1 MRKKYLSALLFG
13 ALLFAST
20 GTFTSCKDYD
30 DDIESLRQEQT
41 SQQAALDDLEALES
55 QVSQALSD
63 AQQAKADAEEAL
75 NKVNSGEGTE
85 GLDEEA
91 VNALIEKAKAELQAQ
106 IDKLAS
112 LEDVQEQISD
122 LKSELS
128 KDFMTAE
135 DLSELTASFN
145 ELKEKVRMILGDR
158 LTGLVFQPDF
168 YYQGI
173 EAIGVYSF
181 NYHKLT
187 TKSVDAD
194 GDFADD
200 EPTVGGETAVTPDLV
215 AYYHMNPSNVD
226 WKKITDLTYIT
237 DDKNYTRADGVVTAD
252 VYDWEGNNGIL
263 TVKSH
268 LTDGTIKDIEKDGK
282 VTVMAL
288 QAHYADAKGDTVIT
302 SDYAAIKA
310 VNAHNIVLA
319 KAQPYETENYH
330 LHTTAQAAINA
341 SEPFMEVAWNS
352 EGIDL
357 SEVFNTHFDEIQ
369 SDGTDVHKEL
379 DEYAGDGKAED
390 RGFKYSYELV
400 GYHVGDNK
408 TSESAHA
415 QIGGENGCTFR
426 PQMTKDGKQQ
436 AYGAEQNRAEIGR
449 EPLVRVTLTDTIS
462 NNIVAVGYAKFKIVS
477 TPAASESKVVLD
489 VNFNFNDVYTVDCSE
504 TVKPFD
510 LTWHQVEE
518 QIIAKLEAQ
527 GISKEEFHDD
537 FKLDGGIDN
546 ATQYTNSTIDAT
558 AVITKVGAVSQ
569 TEADDA
575 ATETQVLH
583 WKVKNNNAYQV
594 FKNNASA
601 KAIVRYTRTVSTGVY
616 QYVYITF
623 TWTPSQRNVTPS
635 GTVADSDKIKSY
647 WYAKNGAVA
656 GGGYEDIHANVTPVG
671 VATSSV
677 GQFRSDILNTFVG
690 NDVTVSGVAS
700 VYTAFTDDKLNKE
713 FVFVDPQEARLTPVT
728 GLTGQSYDIT
738 VSSDGKTLY
747 AAPKGSVTR
756 QEIVKIAGSV
766 LEYQDTEY
774 AKDILNYADHNELG
788 DKETFTAQIQINAEN
803 CDYVPFE
810 LSNNKFYAKFL
821 RPVTVADPGETNFVD
836 AETGGSQADVILS
849 FVDWR
854 DHNFD
859 DSSVT
864 KGENYY
870 AYYGIKAIE
879 CLDSDIT
886 TDLNSTPGNF
896 ADKLSAITNNIRF
909 EYTAPTADQIQN
921 GNGKRAHYFGTL
933 EYINNNTTV
942 GDFQIKVPFN
952 VVYDWGTVRVDVIC
966 KIAGT
971 EAN

>member
-13 ALLFAST
+13 AFLFAST

-30 DDIESLRQEQT
+30 DDIESLRQEQA
-41 SQQAALDDLEALES
+41 SQQTALDDLEALEN
-55 QVSQALSD
+55 QVNQALSD
-63 AQQAKADAEEAL
+63 AQEAKSNAEEAL

-85 GLDEEA
+85 GLDEET
-91 VNALIEKAKAELQAQ
+91 VKQLISDAEEKLQGQ
-106 IDKLAS
+106 IDKLTT
-112 LEDVQEQISD
+112 LEDV
-122 LKSELS
+122 KSEIQAL
-128 KDFMTAE
+128 KDELNKGGVTA
-135 DLSELTASFN
+135 AG
-145 ELKEKVRMILGDR
+145 LKEINEKIVTLQQQVTIIVGDR
-158 LTGLVFQPDF
+158 LSSLVFQPDF

-181 NYHKLT
+181 NYNKLT
-187 TKSVDAD
+187 TKKIDAD
-194 GDFADD
+194 GNYADD
-200 EPTVGGETAVTPDLV
+200 EPIVGNATAVTPDLV

-226 WKKITDLTYIT
+226 WKKITELTYIT
-237 DDKNYTRADGVVTAD
+237 DDKNYTRAGGVVKAD
-252 VYDWEGNNGIL
+252 VYDWEGEKGIL

-288 QAHYADAKGDTVIT
+288 QAHYADSKGDTIIT

-319 KAQPYETENYH
+319 KAQPYDVENYH
-330 LHTTAQAAINA
+330 LHTTAQAAINN
-341 SEPFMEVAWNS
+341 SEPFMEIAWNS
-352 EGIDL
+352 DGVNL
-357 SEVFNTHFDEIQ
+357 SQLFNTHFDEVQ
-369 SDGTDVHKEL
+369 NDGTDSHKEL
-379 DEYAGDGKAED
+379 DQYAGDGKAED

-477 TPAASESKVVLD
+477 TPAASENEVILN
-489 VNFNFNDVYTVDCSE
+489 VNFDFDERYTVDCSVNE
-504 TVKPFD
+504 EKFD
-510 LTWHQVEE
+510 LSWHQVEE
-518 QIIAKLEAQ
+518 QIIAQLEAQ
-527 GISKEEFHDD
+527 GISKQEFHDD
-537 FKLDGGIDN
+537 FTLDGGIGD
-546 ATQYTNSTIDAT
+546 ATQYTNTTVDAT
-558 AVITKVGAVSQ
+558 PVATKIGTVTQ
-569 TEADDA
+569 TAGDVNP
-575 ATETQVLH
+575 TETQVLH
-583 WKVKNNNAYQV
+583 WTIKNNNAYQV

-601 KAIVRYTRTVSTGVY
+601 KAIVRYTREVRTGVY
-616 QYVYITF
+616 QYIYISF

-656 GGGYEDIHANVTPVG
+656 GSGYEDIHVNVTPVG
-671 VATSSV
+671 VAESSV
-677 GQFRSDILNTFVG
+677 GEFKSDILNTFVG
-690 NDVTVSGVAS
+690 NDVTVSGVSS
-700 VYTAFTDDKLNKE
+700 VYAAFTDDKLTKE

-728 GLTGQSYDIT
+728 GLSGKIYDIT
-738 VSSDGKTLY
+738 ISSDGKTLY
-747 AAPKGSVTR
+747 AAPKGELSEPV
-756 QEIVKIAGSV
+756 VKITGST
-766 LEYQDTEY
+766 LEYQNTDF

-909 EYTAPTADQIQN
+909 EYTEPTTAEIQN
-921 GNGKRAHYFGTL
+921 GVYGRTHYFGTL